1 MKNHQASKKRASRCA
16 GISRSSLYYQPK
28 QKDDQE
34 VMDLL
39 SVLAEKHP
47 GYGFDKLFKKIRNQ
61 GYSWNHKRVYRIY
74 CEMKL
79 NLRRQKHK
87 KRYPSVDPKPL
98 LQPIQ
103 PNQSWSMD
111 FMSDALYGGR
121 KFRTFNVSDDY
132 NREAL
137 TIDIGLS
144 ITSQRVTR
152 TLEQL
157 IEVRGVPQQ
166 IRMDHG
172 PEFTSHH
179 FKEWCKQWD
188 IEMAFTQPGKP
199 TQNAFI
205 ERFNGT
211 YRREV
216 LDCWCFNTLDE
227 VREETERWIR
237 EYNTERPHQSLGDL
251 SPIQF
256 LQQRGFGQFSIYSV

>member
-1 MKNHQASKKRASRCA
+1 MDAHKVSKQRSCRCV
-16 GISRSSLYYQPK
+16 GLNRSSLYYTPK
-28 QKDDQE
+28 VKDDNEIIEQ
-34 VMDLL
+34 L
-39 SVLAEKHP
+39 SELSEKHR
-47 GYGFDKLFKKIRNQ
+47 GYGFDKLYKRLRIL
-61 GYSWNHKRVYRIY
+61 GYSWNHKLVYRVY

-79 NLRRQKHK
+79 NLKRKHK
-87 KRYPSVDPKPL
+87 KRYPPVEPKPL
-98 LQPIQ
+98 LQPIS
-103 PNQSWSMD
+103 PNQSWSID

-121 KFRTFNVSDDY
+121 KFRTFNVVDDY

-137 TIDIGLS
+137 TIDIDLS
-144 ITSQRVTR
+144 LTSERITR

-157 IEVRGVPQQ
+157 IEVRGSPQQ

-179 FKEWCKQWD
+179 FNEWCQRWD

-216 LDCWCFNTLDE
+216 LDCWCFNSLDN
-227 VREETERWIR
+227 VREETERWLN
-237 EYNTERPHQSLGDL
+237 EYNTERPHQSLGDI
-251 SPIQF
+251 SPVQF
-256 LQQRGFGQFSIYSV
+256 LNQRGFGQFSIYSV